1 MTHLINQGKTR
12 QSTYSIMPRGFKRR
26 ILWPTH
32 DYEEDVKVSA
42 NYAERAGSTCR
53 EIKINFRVILV
64 ALALVANRAKSR
76 ELGYF
81 DQEVNRDSLT
91 SPP

>member
-1 MTHLINQGKTR
+1 M
-12 QSTYSIMPRGFKRR
+12 SRGFKRR

-32 DYEEDVKVSA
+32 DSEGDVKVSTS
-42 NYAERAGSTCR
+42 YAETQTNERAGSTYR

-64 ALALVANRAKSR
+64 ALALVSNRAKSR

-81 DQEVNRDSLT
+81 DQEVDRDGSY
-91 SPP
+91 PPP